1 MTASLFEPVPATPA
15 DANGFVL
22 CEFAGTTLAVPQTD
36 VVTIEQGSELSAAL
50 PGEAALGWFASA
62 QGPWPAY
69 ALDRELRLHTQL
81 PDARTFLLF
90 VRNEPWP
97 LGLLCESV
105 RIVRTREALSTLP
118 LPNVMRDESG
128 LIESVARLA
137 KGQLALICR
146 SGGLADFLSNHLL
159 ELAA

>member
-1 MTASLFEPVPATPA
+1 MTLSLFDPVPATPA
-15 DANGFVL
+15 NTNGFVL
-22 CEFAGTTLAVPQTD
+22 CEFEGMTLAVPQTD
-36 VVTIEQGSELSAAL
+36 IVTIEQGSELSAAL

-81 PDARTFLLF
+81 PSQRTFLLF
-90 VRNEPWP
+90 VRNQPWP

-105 RIVRTREALSTLP
+105 RIVRTRESLAALPVPS
-118 LPNVMRDESG
+118 VMQDESG

-146 SGGLADFLSNHLL
+146 SGGLATFLSKHLL